1 MEPKHTLASR
11 TNHTQPLATVTSMHC
26 VIKYW
31 LDSTYLIKIAPSF
44 VTCRLHT
51 YATDTRAKSNMEDPF
66 IINSN
71 RNIIMRIS
79 KRTHKHT

>member
-31 LDSTYLIKIAPSF
+31 LDSNYCISHTQRAQSSYTDSLSHSTF
-44 VTCRLHT
+44 VL
-51 YATDTRAKSNMEDPF
+51 PF
-66 IINSN
+66 TKNG
-71 RNIIMRIS
+71 
-79 KRTHKHT
+79 THGTLNF